1 MTCVQAGNRQGR
13 EHRELAKDHPVTV
26 LYHQSENA
34 LDQRVSRGALDKET
48 CVKAK
53 RQAKDFKD
61 IAIVDPE
68 YANGDYKKDI
78 QPDALI
84 AAVLA

>member
-1 MTCVQAGNRQGR
+1 MTAADGSHEFG
-13 EHRELAKDHPVTV
+13 HT
-26 LYHQSENA
+26 
-34 LDQRVSRGALDKET
+34 
-48 CVKAK
+48 
-53 RQAKDFKD
+53 KDFKD